1 MIITGSDSASITIL
15 KQSLSANSAGTYLCQ
30 AKYTS
35 DLISRAGITDQK
47 VVSTP
52 LEPVDPALLR
62 PDEMI
67 MILNLYLVNRF
78 QDQDQET
85 NEPVLQSTDP
95 VH

>member
-1 MIITGSDSASITIL
+1 MPIPLQRLSPSLQQFTSHGDPFSDPTFYCS
-15 KQSLSANSAGTYLCQ
+15 
-30 AKYTS
+30 
-35 DLISRAGITDQK
+35 
-47 VVSTP
+47 
-52 LEPVDPALLR
+52 VDPALLR

-85 NEPVLQSTDP
+85 NESVLQSTDP